1 MWFNEHTQTQLYYKI
16 SRMPSKEWYQPW
28 LDFSCGMSRV
38 CPGTLFLLAPH
49 PCSKNCYSE
58 VTFNLSLNLI

>member
-1 MWFNEHTQTQLYYKI
+1 MWFNEYTQTQLYYKI

-38 CPGTLFLLAPH
+38 CPGAIFLLAPH
-49 PCSKNCYSE
+49 P
-58 VTFNLSLNLI
+58 L